1 MILEVL
7 KVDGVKKNTAQLF
20 KSLRKKN
27 GLSQA
32 ELAEKLNVSRI
43 TIQNMEAAQNVTIDT
58 FLKAL
63 KHFHLLDKFND
74 FTSVKIENTKIPSLY
89 K

>member
-1 MILEVL
+1 
-7 KVDGVKKNTAQLF
+7 
-20 KSLRKKN
+20 
-27 GLSQA
+27 
-32 ELAEKLNVSRI
+32 
-43 TIQNMEAAQNVTIDT
+43 MEAAQNVTIDT

-74 FTSVKIENTKIPSLY
+74 FTIVEIENTKIPSLY